1 MKLIA
6 RLSSQHGGVDAFTNS
21 GKKLVDLGEKS
32 GVAHCAQ
39 RELSIQPRKGVF
51 AFFRFK
57 KCVCGKVLCTYST
70 KDEGL
75 FSGCE
80 KTFAISQLTDS
91 SKSVISRVD

>member
-6 RLSSQHGGVDAFTNS
+6 RLSSQHGGVDAFRNS

-39 RELSIQPRKGVF
+39 RELSIQPRRGTF

-57 KCVCGKVLCTYST
+57 RGVCEKGHLRKLQKFITYST
-70 KDEGL
+70 HKRLLSNG
-75 FSGCE
+75 
-80 KTFAISQLTDS
+80 
-91 SKSVISRVD
+91 V

>member
-6 RLSSQHGGVDAFTNS
+6 RLSSQHGGVDAFRNS

-51 AFFRFK
+51 AFFCFK
-57 KCVCGKVLCTYST
+57 KVLCTYSREE
-70 KDEGL
+70 EGL
-75 FSGCE
+75 FSELMGE
-80 KTFAISQLTDS
+80 
-91 SKSVISRVD
+91 V